1 MLGLKGLKIGIQ
13 VKLLNNTT
21 TKHSEVTMSNTRKT
35 REIVTSIINR
45 GLLNLEPTVPNIN
58 ALHRAIMS
66 VLDKNKDLS
75 VNIQVDNDVMENI
88 FVTALE
94 GGSNYWYEIQDYT
107 LEIVRS
113 VEPDGP
119 LSVATWKAIAE
130 HGAEID
136 VYDAESEDILG
147 TLTYD
152 SIKDRLQLIND
163 EGQALVCMMNM
174 ITGDYDAGDADAVF
188 QYLVMGEVAF
198 G

>member
-1 MLGLKGLKIGIQ
+1 
-13 VKLLNNTT
+13 
-21 TKHSEVTMSNTRKT
+21 MSNTRKT

-58 ALHRAIMS
+58 ALHRAVMS

-75 VNIQVDNDVMENI
+75 INIKVDNDMMENV

-94 GGSNYWYEIQDYT
+94 GGSNYWYEIKEYT
-107 LEIVRS
+107 CEIIRS
-113 VEPDGP
+113 VEPEGP
-119 LSVATWKAIAE
+119 FSIATWEAIAY
-130 HGAEID
+130 HGVEVD
-136 VYDAESEDILG
+136 VYDVENEEILG

-163 EGQALVCMMNM
+163 EVQALACMMNI

>member
-1 MLGLKGLKIGIQ
+1 MDINI
-13 VKLLNNTT
+13 T
-21 TKHSEVTMSNTRKT
+21 TKHLITMSNTRKT

-58 ALHRAIMS
+58 ALHRAVMS

-75 VNIQVDNDVMENI
+75 INIQVDNDVMENV

-94 GGSNYWYEIQDYT
+94 GGSNYWYEI
-107 LEIVRS
+107 
-113 VEPDGP
+113 EPDGS
-119 LSVATWKAIAE
+119 LSVATWKAISE
-130 HGAEID
+130 HGVEVD
-136 VYDAESEDILG
+136 VYDAENEEILG

-163 EGQALVCMMNM
+163 EGQALACMMNLIM
-174 ITGDYDAGDADAVF
+174 DDYDAGDADAVF

>member
-1 MLGLKGLKIGIQ
+1 
-13 VKLLNNTT
+13 
-21 TKHSEVTMSNTRKT
+21 MSNTRKT

-75 VNIQVDNDVMENI
+75 INIQVDNDVMENI

-94 GGSNYWYEIQDYT
+94 GGSNYWYDIQDYT

>member
-1 MLGLKGLKIGIQ
+1 
-13 VKLLNNTT
+13 
-21 TKHSEVTMSNTRKT
+21 MSNNKKT

-58 ALHRAIMS
+58 ALHRAVMS

-75 VNIQVDNDVMENI
+75 INIQVDNDVMENV

-107 LEIVRS
+107 LEIIRS
-113 VEPDGP
+113 VEPDGS
-119 LSVATWKAIAE
+119 LSVATWKAISE
-130 HGAEID
+130 HGVEVD
-136 VYDAESEDILG
+136 VYDAENEEILG

-163 EGQALVCMMNM
+163 EGQALACMMNLIM
-174 ITGDYDAGDADAVF
+174 DDYDAGDADAVF

>member
-1 MLGLKGLKIGIQ
+1 
-13 VKLLNNTT
+13 
-21 TKHSEVTMSNTRKT
+21 MSNTRKT

-66 VLDKNKDLS
+66 VLDKSKDLS
-75 VNIQVDNDVMENI
+75 INIPVDNDAMENI

-94 GGSNYWYEIQDYT
+94 GGSNYWYDIQDYT

>member
-1 MLGLKGLKIGIQ
+1 
-13 VKLLNNTT
+13 
-21 TKHSEVTMSNTRKT
+21 MSNTRKT

-45 GLLNLEPTVPNIN
+45 GLLNLEPTGPNVS

-66 VLDKNKDLS
+66 VLDKSKDLS
-75 VNIQVDNDVMENI
+75 INIPVDNDAMENI

-94 GGSNYWYEIQDYT
+94 GGSNYWYDIQDYT

>member
-1 MLGLKGLKIGIQ
+1 LKNDKVQKIFH
-13 VKLLNNTT
+13 NNTT
-21 TKHSEVTMSNTRKT
+21 TKLTEVTMSNTRKT

-45 GLLNLEPTVPNIN
+45 GLLNLEPTGPNIN

-75 VNIQVDNDVMENI
+75 INIQVDNDVMENI

-94 GGSNYWYEIQDYT
+94 GGSNYWYDIQDYT

>member
-1 MLGLKGLKIGIQ
+1 
-13 VKLLNNTT
+13 
-21 TKHSEVTMSNTRKT
+21 MSNTRKT

-45 GLLNLEPTVPNIN
+45 GLLNLEPTGPNVS

-66 VLDKNKDLS
+66 VLDKSKDLS
-75 VNIQVDNDVMENI
+75 INIPVDNDAMENI

-119 LSVATWKAIAE
+119 LSIATWKAIAE

-163 EGQALVCMMNM
+163 EGQALVCMMNI

>member
-21 TKHSEVTMSNTRKT
+21 TKHLTTMSNTRKT

-45 GLLNLEPTVPNIN
+45 GLLNLEPTGPNVS

-66 VLDKNKDLS
+66 VLDKSKDLS
-75 VNIQVDNDVMENI
+75 INIPVDNDAMENI

-94 GGSNYWYEIQDYT
+94 GGSNYWYDIQDYT

-119 LSVATWKAIAE
+119 LSVATWKAIVE

-163 EGQALVCMMNM
+163 EGQALVCMMNI

>member
-1 MLGLKGLKIGIQ
+1 
-13 VKLLNNTT
+13 
-21 TKHSEVTMSNTRKT
+21 MSNTRKT

-45 GLLNLEPTVPNIN
+45 GLLNLEPTGPNVS

-66 VLDKNKDLS
+66 VLDKSKDLS
-75 VNIQVDNDVMENI
+75 INIPVDNDAMENI